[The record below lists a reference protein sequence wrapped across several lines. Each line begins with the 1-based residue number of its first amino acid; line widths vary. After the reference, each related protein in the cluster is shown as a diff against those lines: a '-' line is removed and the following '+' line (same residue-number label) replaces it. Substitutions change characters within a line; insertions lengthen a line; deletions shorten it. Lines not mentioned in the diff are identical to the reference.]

1 MKMYTLVTGAG
12 AGIGK
17 ALAMECASRK
27 MNLLIV
33 SLPGQEL
40 DDTVNE
46 IKIKYNAECYGFG
59 IDLSKPDSFCCVHKW
74 IKENNFRINI
84 LINNVGVGSK
94 GAFENGKTL
103 FYEKQLQ
110 LNIHAATMLTHL
122 LLDELKVN
130 APSHIMNTG
139 SMGGFY
145 IMPGKAVYAASKA
158 YIYFFSRSLRLELK
172 EHNILVSVLCPG
184 GTDSNENTIAINKEL
199 KGIAKRSILMPEH
212 VAKEAI
218 DEMLKGKARIIPGF
232 INKLSY
238 HISRLVP
245 EFIQQ
250 TIIANAFKHLD
261 KHKY

>member
-1 MKMYTLVTGAG
+1 MYTLVTGAG

-46 IKIKYNAECYGFG
+46 IKTKYNAECYGFG
-59 IDLSKPDSFCCVHKW
+59 IDLSKPDSFCIVYKW
-74 IKENNFRINI
+74 IKENNFSINI

-94 GAFENGKTL
+94 GAFEKGQSL

-122 LLDELKVN
+122 LLDELKAN

-145 IMPGKAVYAASKA
+145 IMPGKTVYAASKA

-184 GTDSNENTIAINKEL
+184 GTDSNVNTIAINKEL

-238 HISRLVP
+238 HISRLAP

-250 TIIANAFKHLD
+250 TIIARAFKHLD